1 MKKEIYL
8 FEGQKVI
15 GIDRELFRCYE
26 IYVDRLS
33 ENRLRYLPHVLDLT
47 EDMTEMEL
55 SERLSETLYEEIY
68 MATAMEEDLIIAI
81 KKMLADDGQDVKVE
95 ESAYEMPKEICELL
109 ANKKLNKL
117 IVSARMDWDIS
128 KERIEK
134 CFAGLYKSIRCSN
147 LVSWLGKTVEDDV
160 VKEIHIV
167 LEEAKIIDLKSLI
180 RNFVYEVFGY
190 DEPERIINLNA

>member
-8 FEGQKVI
+8 FEGQKLI

-33 ENRLRYLPHVLDLT
+33 ENRLRYLSHVLGLT

-55 SERLSETLYEEIY
+55 SERLSEALYEEIY
-68 MATAMEEDLIIAI
+68 MATAMEENLIIAI
-81 KKMLADDGQDVKVE
+81 KKMFADDRQDVKVE

-117 IVSARMDWDIS
+117 TLSARMDWGIN

-167 LEEAKIIDLKSLI
+167 LEDAKIIELRILI
-180 RNFVYEVFGY
+180 SNFVYEVFDC
-190 DEPERIINLNA
+190 DEPERIINLDA